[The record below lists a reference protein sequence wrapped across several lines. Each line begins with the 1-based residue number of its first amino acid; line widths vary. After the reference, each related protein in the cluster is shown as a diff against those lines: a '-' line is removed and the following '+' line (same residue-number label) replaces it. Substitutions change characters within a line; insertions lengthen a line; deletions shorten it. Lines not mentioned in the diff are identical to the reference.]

1 MRVPP
6 IVVGVLSVAQADGQF
21 VYPMTLLSR
30 QELQPGTF
38 GIYISMGAE
47 YADWERVMA
56 FASVFTLPVLVIF
69 LLLQRMIVVG

>member
-1 MRVPP
+1 
-6 IVVGVLSVAQADGQF
+6 
-21 VYPMTLLSR
+21 
-30 QELQPGTF
+30 
-38 GIYISMGAE
+38 MGAE

>member
-30 QELQPGTF
+30 QEL
-38 GIYISMGAE
+38 
-47 YADWERVMA
+47 
-56 FASVFTLPVLVIF
+56 
-69 LLLQRMIVVG
+69 